1 MLAHQD
7 AQHLWPNI
15 VAQLALASVATAF
28 RPAAASGAAGVIL
41 GQARVLAVYLLAVL
55 GGGIAF
61 TLVEV
66 RPGYSQD
73 FDFSD
78 ARKMTKNYPHPAIF
92 LQRRSK
98 MVFPRLRCAASG
110 SRLMLGRYHA
120 TYWTNLLGH
129 PSLCCLGGRKRSGCG
144 AGGSLGRR
152 LRSLWDVPG
161 GRCRGPH
168 PVGVREVQP
177 RPRRQR

>member
-1 MLAHQD
+1 MNGSSSVGPWLRHFSYMLAHQD

-78 ARKMTKNYPHPAIF
+78 ARKMTKNEKRKIIRI
-92 LQRRSK
+92 LQYFFRDGQK
-98 MVFPRLRCAASG
+98 WF
-110 SRLMLGRYHA
+110 
-120 TYWTNLLGH
+120 
-129 PSLCCLGGRKRSGCG
+129 
-144 AGGSLGRR
+144 SLGCVV
-152 LRSLWDVPG
+152 LPQAPG
-161 GRCRGPH
+161 
-168 PVGVREVQP
+168 
-177 RPRRQR
+177 